1 MRLLTAKQTW
11 RALAPFSPSCGIMP
25 TQLSTRID
33 PPITHAD
40 IRRFAEDR
48 ANLDRETARERREK
62 LGTLREQLA
71 RYMKDHPTCGLAKS
85 YVSGSLAKGT
95 AIRTCSDVDVALYIT
110 YDGEKKVD
118 ARLLNWIAERL
129 RKAYPQMSADQIKP
143 KTYSVGIEYKT
154 AGIEIDVVPVFYDG
168 DPKDRGLL
176 VSQDNGSTLMTSIPM
191 HLEFIRKRKSAQETH
206 FTQVVRLIKWWVA
219 EQKAK
224 DSSFRFKSFM
234 IELICAHLA
243 DGGQDLS
250 DYRKAIEAFFNYIV
264 LTGLKKRIAFKDYY
278 QPSELPAA
286 ATGVV
291 EIFDPVNAKNN
302 VASQYTEA
310 NRKLIVDA
318 AQDAL
323 NALNEAHT
331 ASTKADAVA
340 MWRVVL
346 GSSYRG

>member
-1 MRLLTAKQTW
+1 
-11 RALAPFSPSCGIMP
+11 MP
-25 TQLSTRID
+25 TSTQSFIA
-33 PPITHAD
+33 PPIAHAD

-48 ANLDRETARERREK
+48 VNLDQDTARERRDK
-62 LGTLREQLA
+62 VGQLREQLA

-85 YVSGSLAKGT
+85 YLSGSLAKGT
-95 AIRTCSDVDVALYIT
+95 ALKTCSDVDVALYIT

-118 ARLLNWIAERL
+118 AKLLNWIAERL
-129 RKAYPQMSADQIKP
+129 RQAYPQMSPDQIKP

-154 AGIEIDVVPVFYDG
+154 AGIEIDVVPVFYEG

-176 VSQDNGSTLMTSIPM
+176 VSQDDGSTLMTSIPM
-191 HLEFIRKRKSAQETH
+191 HLEFIHKRKAAQDKH
-206 FTQVVRLIKWWVA
+206 YAQVVRLTKWWAA

-224 DSSFRFKSFM
+224 DANFRFKSFM
-234 IELICAHLA
+234 VELICAHLA
-243 DGGQDLS
+243 DNGQDFS
-250 DYRKAIEAFFNYIV
+250 DYRKGMEAFFNYIV
-264 LTGLKKRIAFKDYY
+264 STGLKKRIAFKDYY
-278 QPSELPAA
+278 HPTELPANS
-286 ATGVV
+286 TGLV

-302 VASQYTEA
+302 VASQYTET

-318 AQDAL
+318 AQNAL

-346 GSSYRG
+346 GTSFRG

>member
-1 MRLLTAKQTW
+1 
-11 RALAPFSPSCGIMP
+11 MP
-25 TQLSTRID
+25 TPTSAHID
-33 PPITHAD
+33 PPITYAD
-40 IRRFAEDR
+40 IRRFGEER
-48 ANLDRETARERREK
+48 VNLDAETAKERREK
-62 LGTLREQLA
+62 VGALREQLA
-71 RYMKDHPTCGLAKS
+71 RYMKGHPTCGLAKS
-85 YVSGSLAKGT
+85 YLSGSLAKGT
-95 AIRTCSDVDVALYIT
+95 ALKTCSDVDVALYIT
-110 YDGEKKVD
+110 YEGEKKVD

-154 AGIEIDVVPVFYDG
+154 AGIEIDVVPVFYEG
-168 DPKDRGLL
+168 DSKDRGLL
-176 VSQDNGSTLMTSIPM
+176 VSQDDGSTLMTSIPM
-191 HLEFIRKRKSAQETH
+191 HLEFIRKRKSAHETH
-206 FTQVVRLIKWWVA
+206 FAQVVRLIKWWAA

-224 DSSFRFKSFM
+224 DANFRFKSFM
-234 IELICAHLA
+234 VELICAHLA
-243 DGGQDLS
+243 DGGQDFS
-250 DYRKAIEAFFNYIV
+250 DYRKAMEAFFNYIV
-264 LTGLKKRIAFKDYY
+264 STGLKKRIAFKDYY
-278 QPSELPAA
+278 QPSELPAT

-302 VASQYTEA
+302 VSSQYTET

-346 GSSYRG
+346 GTSFRG